1 MSTVESSRDGVWVRK
16 AFDADRFSSPVVV
29 FRVESLRNDPVTVTV
44 SEPIPSAVPTDAV
57 KFHPEFEPENWRATG
72 DRTVEYER
80 HLDAG
85 EKVTTLYAATVDPE
99 TARRVLMDPPTIA
112 AVTPDAATTQ
122 GGGMAADRTE
132 DTQRDR
138 GQAAAEA
145 NADDVSTGATG
156 RRDGSP
162 HEEPAR
168 DESPRGGTRR
178 DETPRNDSAADRRG
192 GADESRQRSQR
203 EQNRNETGRRG
214 RGGGGADADGG
225 RRGHGTD
232 RRRES
237 GTAGT
242 TRRADR
248 EAARRRTASG
258 GWATRYGLP
267 QSLPLAGVVAGA
279 AAFLLGFLGTYL
291 LSGDALDGAMSSSDL
306 LFVQNPSASG
316 GIDPEYLTELGIES
330 PGTAQLVAWLYHD
343 LHAISLGGT
352 FSVEGGGQSV
362 SYDVAME
369 YAPETFMFIVPP
381 LAVAVGG
388 FLAARYLGYRVEKR
402 ATKAG
407 LSVALGYAGLAAASA
422 VVLAWESS
430 ATVQSGGQAATYAVQ
445 FGPDPVSTVLVAGLL
460 YPALF
465 GSAGGYVAAR
475 TA

>member
-29 FRVESLRNDPVTVTV
+29 VRVESLRNDPVTVTV

-112 AVTPDAATTQ
+112 AVTPDAAETGDDAT
-122 GGGMAADRTE
+122 ATDRTA
-132 DTQRDR
+132 DTRPDR
-138 GQAAAEA
+138 GRATAAA
-145 NADDVSTGATG
+145 NADDASRAATG
-156 RRDGSP
+156 RDDGPRREGPS
-162 HEEPAR
+162 R
-168 DESPRGGTRR
+168 DESPRGGARR
-178 DETPRNDSAADRRG
+178 DESPRG
-192 GADESRQRSQR
+192 GARRDESPRTDPATDR
-203 EQNRNETGRRG
+203 RNV
-214 RGGGGADADGG
+214 ADGTAAG
-225 RRGHGTD
+225 DRRNRGTG

-237 GTAGT
+237 GTAGP
-242 TRRADR
+242 TRQADR
-248 EAARRRTASG
+248 AAAHRRTASE
-258 GWATRYGLP
+258 GWAARYGLP
-267 QSLPLAGVVAGA
+267 QSLPVAGALAGA

-306 LFVQNPSASG
+306 LFVQDPSASG
-316 GIDPEYLTELGIES
+316 GIDPEYLAELGIEP

-343 LHAISLGGT
+343 LHAIDLGGT

-369 YAPETFMFIVPP
+369 YAPEAFLIALPP

-388 FLAARYLGYRVEKR
+388 FLAARYLGYRSEKR

-407 LSVALGYAGLAAASA
+407 LSVAVGYAALAAGTA

-445 FGPDPVSTVLVAGLL
+445 FGPDPVSSVLVAGLL

-465 GSAGGYVAAR
+465 GSAGGYLAAR